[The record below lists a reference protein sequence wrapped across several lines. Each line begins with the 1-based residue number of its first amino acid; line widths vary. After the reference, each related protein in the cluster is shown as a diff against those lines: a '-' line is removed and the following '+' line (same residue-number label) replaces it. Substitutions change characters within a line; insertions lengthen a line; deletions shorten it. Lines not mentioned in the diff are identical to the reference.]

1 MIARLVDMMDDF
13 LFTFTDLSLADILT
27 VAIMGVIEITTII
40 GVIWLILN

>member
-1 MIARLVDMMDDF
+1 MVDRLRDIVDDF
-13 LFTFTDLSLADILT
+13 LFTFTDLSIADILT